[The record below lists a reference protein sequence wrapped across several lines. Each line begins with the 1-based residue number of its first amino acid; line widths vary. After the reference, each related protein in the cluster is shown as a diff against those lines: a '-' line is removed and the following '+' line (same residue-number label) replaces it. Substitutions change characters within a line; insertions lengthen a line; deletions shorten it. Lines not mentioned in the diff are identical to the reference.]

1 MSEYRGPDDVLLVRR
16 DGSVVDLVL
25 NRPDALNALDQDLVA
40 ALIEEL
46 DGLRDAPG
54 VRAVTL
60 SGAGR
65 AFCAGSDLVAMRDRP
80 IRAGLSGGE
89 RSRAR
94 QAEESRLTWA
104 FGAVIRLFELSRP
117 TVAALHGAV
126 AGGGLGLALACD
138 FRVAAASTQLVTAY
152 RSLGLPGD
160 WGVTALLPALAGPQV
175 ARRLLMRGGRVGAD
189 EALDLGLVDR
199 VVPDDELAH
208 ARHELAVELSEGPT
222 LALGEIKRLLTR
234 FDLRRQL
241 QEEIGATL
249 SCQETADHAEGLSA
263 FFERRAPRFSGT

>member
-1 MSEYRGPDDVLLVRR
+1 MSGDRGPDDVLLVSP
-16 DGSVVDLVL
+16 GGPVVDLVL
-25 NRPDALNALDQDLVA
+25 NRPGALNALDRDLVA
-40 ALIEEL
+40 ALIQEL
-46 DGLRDAPG
+46 DDLRENPG

-80 IRAGLSGGE
+80 VRAGLSGGE
-89 RSRAR
+89 RSQAR
-94 QAEESRLTWA
+94 RAEESRLTWA
-104 FGAVIRLFELSRP
+104 FGAVLRLFEMPRP

-138 FRVAAASTQLVTAY
+138 FRVAATSTQLVTAY
-152 RSLGLPGD
+152 RGLALPGD
-160 WGVTALLPALAGPQV
+160 WGVSALLPALAGPQV

-189 EALDLGLVDR
+189 EALELGLVDQ

-208 ARHELAVELSEGPT
+208 ARQKLAVELSEGPT
-222 LALGEIKRLLTR
+222 VALGAIKRLLTR

-241 QEEIGATL
+241 HKEIEATL
-249 SCQETADHAEGLSA
+249 ACQETADHAEGLAA